1 MSELKHERFFS
12 LADQNIREPEQRSK
26 EWFERRKHKITGS
39 KLSQWLFC
47 DTDEDRIRLYEE
59 TFEGRKKP
67 PFPEEAK
74 KYMAWG
80 TANEDTA
87 MESLLNHVP
96 DLLTMEAPMIQHTS
110 IPYLAASPDGFFE
123 LGDERGIVEIKCPG
137 KTKKANKRVT
147 WYYVPQMYLE
157 MACSGRKTAMFVSW
171 GQDTC
176 RAWRLFWDED
186 MWAALSMM
194 IDVFMR
200 TKDPSN
206 VATYDDFLQAQFNL
220 KKNCLRCV
228 DNATAVS
235 PDEGWLTTQQ

>member
-80 TANEDTA
+80 TKNEDTA
-87 MESLLNHVP
+87 MESL
-96 DLLTMEAPMIQHTS
+96 
-110 IPYLAASPDGFFE
+110 
-123 LGDERGIVEIKCPG
+123 
-137 KTKKANKRVT
+137 
-147 WYYVPQMYLE
+147 
-157 MACSGRKTAMFVSW
+157 
-171 GQDTC
+171 
-176 RAWRLFWDED
+176 
-186 MWAALSMM
+186 
-194 IDVFMR
+194 
-200 TKDPSN
+200 
-206 VATYDDFLQAQFNL
+206 
-220 KKNCLRCV
+220 
-228 DNATAVS
+228 
-235 PDEGWLTTQQ
+235 